1 MPDGH
6 AYRDIYPYTFQHLN
20 MKARKQYSLQNRELS
35 WLSFNARVLQE
46 AADPNNPLMERI
58 KFLGIFSN
66 NQDEFFRVRVA
77 SLRRMQKLARAK
89 TSVHNEA
96 EELIR
101 RIAEITLQQQ
111 NTFTTI
117 YKHIIKELSSHN
129 IYILNEKRLTEEQK
143 TFTRNYFR
151 TEIRPLIFPIMLRKL
166 NKQTSLR
173 DRSIYLA
180 IEMWDSHRKLMPD
193 QAFVKIPGTISRFI
207 ILPSNNGETNILLI
221 DDAVRL
227 CLHEVFSFMGYD
239 VYRAYTI
246 KFTRDAEL
254 DIDNDI
260 SKSFMELME
269 ESLKQRKKGSTL
281 RLVYDK
287 TIPDEL
293 LRMVMKKM
301 QLTKSDVLIK
311 GGRYH
316 NFKDFIDFPHVGT
329 PELFC
334 PPMPPAHHPALPYGK
349 SVLKAIREK
358 DMLIHFP
365 YQSFHHIIDLM
376 REASIDPYVR
386 SIKMT
391 IYRAAPNSKVINALI
406 NAARNGKAVTVYME
420 LQARF
425 DEKANIYWA
434 ERLQEE
440 GVKIIRTIPGFKVHA
455 KLIQIKRREGR
466 KEVVYSN
473 ISTGN
478 FNELTSKNYSDT
490 SLLTTDKKIGLEVS
504 RVFDLFEANYQQFRF
519 KKLLVSPFNTRST
532 LNNLLNQEVKN
543 ARAGKEAWAIIKV
556 NNIVDEPIA
565 KRIYDAAKEGV
576 QVKLIIRG
584 TCILQPTSEVEK
596 QNIEIIS
603 ILDHYLEHS
612 RILVFCNDNQPLYY
626 ITSADLMTRNLDHR
640 IEVTVPVEEPGLQ
653 QELMDFLQIQ
663 LKDNVKA
670 RYLDLQRMNKYK
682 QSAEP
687 PCRSQAE
694 HYAYFKK
701 RSEQDA

>member
-1 MPDGH
+1 
-6 AYRDIYPYTFQHLN
+6 
-20 MKARKQYSLQNRELS
+20 MKVGQQYNLQNREQS

-77 SLRRMQKLARAK
+77 TLRRIQKLSRSK
-89 TSVHNEA
+89 TSVHHET

-101 RIAEITLQQQ
+101 KIAEISLSQQ
-111 NTFTTI
+111 NTFTEI
-117 YKHIIKELSSHN
+117 YRKILKELSIHN
-129 IYILNEKRLTEEQK
+129 IHILNEKRLNEEQRK
-143 TFTRNYFR
+143 FTRNYFR
-151 TEIRPLIFPIMLRKL
+151 TEIRPLIFPIMLSRL

-173 DRSIYLA
+173 DHSIYLA
-180 IEMWDSHRKLMPD
+180 IEMWDSHGKRQPD
-193 QAFVKIPGTISRFI
+193 QALIKIPGTISRFI
-207 ILPSNNGETNILLI
+207 TLPAREGDTNILLI

-227 CLHEVFSFMGYD
+227 CLHEIFSFLGFD

-260 SKSFMELME
+260 SKSFLELME

-287 TIPDEL
+287 TIPEEL
-293 LRMVMKKM
+293 LKMVIKKM
-301 QLTKSDVLIK
+301 QLSKSDVMIK

-316 NFKDFIDFPHVGT
+316 NFKDFMDFPRVGA

-334 PPMPPAHHPALPYGK
+334 TPMPQVHHPDLPYGK
-349 SVLKAIREK
+349 SVLQGIKEK
-358 DMLIHFP
+358 DILIHFP
-365 YQSFHHIIDLM
+365 YQSFHHIIDLL
-376 REASIDPYVR
+376 RESSIDPYVR

-455 KLIQIKRREGR
+455 KLILIKRREGR

-478 FNELTSKNYSDT
+478 FNELTSRIYSDT
-490 SLLTTDKKIGLEVS
+490 SLLTTAKKIGQEVS

-519 KKLLVSPFNTRST
+519 KKLLVSPFNMRSSIIT
-532 LNNLLNQEVKN
+532 MLNQEVRN
-543 ARAGKEAWAIIKV
+543 AKTGKEAWVIIKV
-556 NNIVDEPIA
+556 NNIADEEIA
-565 KRIYDAAKEGV
+565 KKIYNIARAGV
-576 QVKLIIRG
+576 KVKLIVRG
-584 TCILQPTSEVEK
+584 TCILQPKTEEECA
-596 QNIEIIS
+596 NIEILS

-612 RILVFCNDNQPLYY
+612 RIFVFCNDQQPLYY
-626 ITSADLMTRNLDHR
+626 ISSADLMTRNLDHR
-640 IEVTVPVEEPGLQ
+640 IEVTVPVEDPRLQ
-653 QELMDFLQIQ
+653 EELMDFLDIQ
-663 LKDNVKA
+663 LRDNVKA
-670 RYLDLQRMNKYK
+670 RYLDSRRMNQYK
-682 QSAEP
+682 TTAEP

-694 HYAYFKK
+694 HYAYFKT
-701 RSEQDA
+701 RST

>member
-1 MPDGH
+1 MDLSK
-6 AYRDIYPYTFQHLN
+6 D
-20 MKARKQYSLQNRELS
+20 YSLQNREQS

-66 NQDEFFRVRVA
+66 NQDEFFKVRVA
-77 SLRRMQKLARAK
+77 TLRRIQKLSRSK
-89 TSVHNEA
+89 TAIHHETA
-96 EELIR
+96 ELIR
-101 RIAEITLQQQ
+101 KIAEVTLQQQ
-111 NTFTTI
+111 NTFTEI
-117 YKHIIKELSSHN
+117 YRKILKELSTHN
-129 IYILNEKRLTEEQK
+129 IHILNEKRLNEEQK
-143 TFTRNYFR
+143 TFTRNYFK
-151 TEIRPLIFPIMLRKL
+151 TEIRPLIFPIMLKRL

-180 IEMWDSHRKLMPD
+180 IEMWDSHQNLQPE
-193 QAFVKIPGTISRFI
+193 QALIKIPGTISRFI
-207 ILPSNNGETNILLI
+207 ILPSRNGETNILLI

-227 CLHEVFSFMGYD
+227 CLHEIFSFMGYD

-260 SKSFMELME
+260 SKSFLELME

-287 TIPDEL
+287 NIPEEL
-293 LRMVMKKM
+293 LKTVIKKM
-301 QLTKSDVLIK
+301 QLSKSDVMIK

-316 NFKDFIDFPHVGT
+316 NFKDFMDFPEVGASA
-329 PELFC
+329 LFC
-334 PPMPPAHHPALPYGK
+334 PPMPPVHHPDLPYGR
-349 SVLKAIREK
+349 SVLGAVRDK
-358 DMLIHFP
+358 DILIHFP
-365 YQSFHHIIDLM
+365 YQSFHHIIDLL

-455 KLIQIKRREGR
+455 KLILIKRREGR
-466 KEVVYSN
+466 KEMVYSN

-478 FNELTSKNYSDT
+478 FNELTSKVYSDT
-490 SLLTTDKKIGLEVS
+490 SLLTTDKKIGHEVS
-504 RVFDLFEANYQQFRF
+504 QVFDLFEANYQQYRF
-519 KKLLVSPFNTRST
+519 KKLFVSPFNTRSGIIS
-532 LNNLLNQEVKN
+532 LLNQEVKN
-543 ARAGKEAWAIIKV
+543 AKTGKEAWVIIKV
-556 NNIVDEPIA
+556 NNIVDEA
-565 KRIYDAAKEGV
+565 LARKIYDSAKSGV
-576 QVKLIIRG
+576 KVKLIIRG
-584 TCILQPTSEVEK
+584 SCILQPKTEEER

-612 RILVFCNDNQPLYY
+612 RIFVFCNDQKPLFYLS
-626 ITSADLMTRNLDHR
+626 SADLMTRNLDHR
-640 IEVTVPVEEPGLQ
+640 IEVTVPVQDPLLQ
-653 QELMDFLQIQ
+653 QELMDYLNIQ
-663 LKDNVKA
+663 LRDNVKA
-670 RYLDLQRMNKYK
+670 RYLDYHRMNQYK
-682 QSAEP
+682 TTSDP

-694 HYAYFKK
+694 HYAYFKSK
-701 RSEQDA
+701 SI